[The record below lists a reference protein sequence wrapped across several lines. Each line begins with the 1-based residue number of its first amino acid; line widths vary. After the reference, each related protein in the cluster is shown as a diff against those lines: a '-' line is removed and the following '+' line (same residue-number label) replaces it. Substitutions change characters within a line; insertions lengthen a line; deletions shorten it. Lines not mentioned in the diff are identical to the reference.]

1 MAIPEEGQVESRME
15 ELRLLLGENRSLSFT
30 DLLDGRY
37 SKGFVVLTLLALLE
51 MCRKEEISILQEE
64 AFGNIH
70 VSSP

>member
-1 MAIPEEGQVESRME
+1 MAIPEEGQVESRMG

-51 MCRKEEISILQEE
+51 MCRREEIFMLQEG